1 MKILVTGAS
10 GFVGSALVPA
20 LESRGHEIRR
30 MGRNSNSLPNESL
43 GGCDAVVH
51 LANIAHTRAAREALW
66 RVNVEGTRRLAE
78 EAARAGVRRLVYLSS
93 IKASGEESKG
103 RPFDASETPAPR
115 DEYGKAKLAA
125 ERALAEV
132 AGRTGIE
139 TVVLRPPLVYGPGVK
154 ANFLALLRAVDA
166 GWPLPFGSIG
176 NRRSLVYVGNLA
188 DAIAACVEH
197 PQADGRTY
205 VVSDGPPVSTPALCR
220 AIGEAL
226 SQPVRL
232 FDFPAPLLKAIPQLK
247 PLLNDLELD
256 DSVLRKELGWAPRFS
271 FAEGL
276 RATARWYRDR

>member
-1 MKILVTGAS
+1 MRILVTGAS

-20 LESRGHEIRR
+20 LESRGHEVRR
-30 MGRNSNSLPNESL
+30 MRRDSNSLPNESL

-51 LANIAHTRAAREALW
+51 LANIAHTRAPREALW

-78 EAARAGVRRLVYLSS
+78 QSAAARVRRLVYLSS
-93 IKASGEESKG
+93 AKASGDGTDYG
-103 RPFDASETPAPR
+103 R
-115 DEYGKAKLAA
+115 AKLAA

-132 AGRTGIE
+132 AAGKRIE

-176 NRRSLVYVGNLA
+176 NRRSLVYLGNLV
-188 DAIAACVEH
+188 DAIAASVEH

-205 VVSDGPPVSTPALCR
+205 VVSDGAPVSTPALCR

-226 SQPVRL
+226 SRPARL
-232 FDFPAPLLKAIPQLK
+232 FDFPVVLLKAIPPLK
-247 PLLNDLELD
+247 PLLGDLEVD
-256 DSVLRKELGWAPRFS
+256 DSALRKDLGWAPPFS